1 MNTARLDVSDPALGE
16 AVIKVRSDASPETF
30 CLFGYEG
37 KSKIVLKTCGTG
49 SVYSALDALE
59 DEAVSYGL
67 LRITGTRDQESKTVK
82 FVFVCY
88 VGPSVGGMARGR
100 VGAHKG
106 DIKGL
111 VGQSHVDIQTDDKT
125 DLSEDSITTRLKKA
139 SGANYD
145 LGSNA
150 GGAYESKAGDIGKSA
165 AARYRELEKQSNIG
179 PVVFDKGPAKPK
191 DYVTPVDLGGR
202 PMVAPPTAAKANVV
216 LRDETTAAKAEKD
229 AVTAAEKAAA
239 LAARGRATSAAP
251 PPPPPPNMSAP
262 QPSPPNQDA
271 QPPEAP
277 ALGALPEQPAPAV
290 DAPRADAVVDVT
302 DASEPSAE
310 VGAAQDPA
318 VEEAPQEAPS
328 EDQSQAA
335 PPPPPPPPPP
345 APVVPAA
352 TPPAEPEAGQGTP
365 AVSSYADGD
374 VTPKG
379 TILHAGALS
388 KAGSG
393 LLARKY
399 TPRHC
404 VIHRLDG
411 GAAFLSVY
419 EDASCTAMKGS
430 RLHLD
435 GRASARADDEDSAVF
450 YVEAHDEKTSVA
462 QETITQSYTSVAVT
476 AKFKAGSAEDAAA
489 WMEYIQRAIDG
500 V

>member
-191 DYVTPVDLGGR
+191 DYVRRRPRRAADGRAADGGEGQR
-202 PMVAPPTAAKANVV
+202 
-216 LRDETTAAKAEKD
+216 R
-229 AVTAAEKAAA
+229 
-239 LAARGRATSAAP
+239 AARRDDRCQGREGRGDRGGEGGGPRGTRPRDFPPRP

-388 KAGSG
+388 KAGRPPRAQVYTASLRHSPPRRRGG
-393 LLARKY
+393 L
-399 TPRHC
+399 P
-404 VIHRLDG
+404 VRL
-411 GAAFLSVY
+411 
-419 EDASCTAMKGS
+419 
-430 RLHLD
+430 
-435 GRASARADDEDSAVF
+435 
-450 YVEAHDEKTSVA
+450 
-462 QETITQSYTSVAVT
+462 
-476 AKFKAGSAEDAAA
+476 
-489 WMEYIQRAIDG
+489 
-500 V
+500 